1 MWQKSLWR
9 LTALAAAVA
18 MIFSS
23 VPASADAAA
32 PFSGWNVQ
40 VSPVD
45 GNDQVLHL
53 TFDSPLLK
61 RRITN
66 TVYLPDS
73 YRGTGAKL
81 PVMYVLHGTVMSP
94 LDNCALNAVTSQETL
109 VRMIGCGGGYLQNNL
124 YDIPAQLSRMN
135 FVAVAPDTDPAGS
148 ICQTCMWVDG
158 RSDLLPNI
166 QPLTAS
172 ELPADSFLHQE
183 LYPLVES
190 IFNVRGDRGGRG
202 VMGFSMGGWAAA
214 LQGMIHPDAYSYIGY
229 VSGGYDIKEPELQ
242 TTIIEPVG
250 YFRDQGY
257 TTSITDPVWWAQ
269 FNPRD
274 IATNIKGADIAFLLS
289 SGDACLNP
297 LELLNAPECQG
308 DFSPV
313 RSPSGALLEQ
323 ELSLNRTIAV
333 NDLTAKGI
341 PFRTVQTPGTHGA
354 NNARIFASDI
364 VPGANAKFASS
375 TATPQ
380 TFSYR
385 TAIPRFSIWDYQIQ
399 VTRSNDGFLDLTGAR
414 TDGRA
419 LTITGAGNADIT
431 TPAAFTP
438 GQTYTIHATHQAIT
452 TTRAATADPGGRLHF
467 ALDAGT
473 GESGPPRERHR
484 AQRRLPSPDERTGP
498 PRRSWRPD

>member
-1 MWQKSLWR
+1 MWPKTLWR
-9 LTALAAAVA
+9 LAVLGAAVA
-18 MIFSS
+18 MMFASAT
-23 VPASADAAA
+23 ASADTALPA
-32 PFSGWNVQ
+32 PYSGWNVQ
-40 VSPVD
+40 VAPID
-45 GNDQVLHL
+45 GNDQVVHL
-53 TFDSPLLK
+53 SFDSPLLK
-61 RRITN
+61 RRVTN

-73 YRGTGAKL
+73 YYDSGPKL
-81 PVMYVLHGTVMSP
+81 PVMYVLHGTVLSP

-109 VRMIGCGGGYLQNNL
+109 VRMIGCGGGYLQDNL
-124 YDIPAQLSRMN
+124 YDIPSQLSKMN
-135 FVAVAPDTDPAGS
+135 FVAVSPDTDPNGS

-190 IFNVRGDRGGRG
+190 IFNVRSDRGGRG

-229 VSGGYDIKEPELQ
+229 VSGGYDIKEPVLQ
-242 TTIIEPVG
+242 STIIEPVG

-257 TTSITDPVWWAQ
+257 TTSLTDPVWWAQ

-274 IATNIKGADIAFLLS
+274 IATNLKGADVAFLLS
-289 SGDACLNP
+289 SGDGCLNP
-297 LELLNAPECQG
+297 VELLNAPECQG

-313 RSPSGALLEQ
+313 RSPSGSVLEQ

-341 PFRTVQTPGTHGA
+341 PFHTVQTPGTHGA
-354 NNARIFASDI
+354 NNKEMFATQI
-364 VPGANAKFASS
+364 VPGANAKFAAS
-375 TATPQ
+375 TATPE

-385 TAIPRFSIWDYQIQ
+385 TAIPRFSVWDYRIQ
-399 VTRSNDGFLDLTGAR
+399 VTRGTDGFLDLTGAR

-419 LTITGAGNADIT
+419 LTLTGAGNADVT
-431 TPAAFTP
+431 TPATFTP
-438 GQTYTIHATHQAIT
+438 GQTYTVQSVHESHPATQQV
-452 TTRAATADPGGRLHF
+452 TADNTGRLRF
-467 ALDAGT
+467 ALDTGT
-473 GESGPPRERHR
+473 GEFGTTAGSTPGTTTVTI
-484 AQRRLPSPDERTGP
+484 S
-498 PRRSWRPD
+498 